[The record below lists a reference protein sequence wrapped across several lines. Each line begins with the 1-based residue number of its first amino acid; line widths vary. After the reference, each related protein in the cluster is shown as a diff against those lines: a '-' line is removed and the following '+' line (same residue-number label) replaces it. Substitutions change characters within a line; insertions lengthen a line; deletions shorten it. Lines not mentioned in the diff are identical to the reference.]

1 MISCHMLHIAK
12 EKMFSKAAPPTEF
25 FESFFFLFFFFL
37 IRLINQMKLAGQFSI
52 PSQLAASPKVK
63 EKKKHSAGIK
73 AKEVSW
79 QKLN

>member
-1 MISCHMLHIAK
+1 
-12 EKMFSKAAPPTEF
+12 
-25 FESFFFLFFFFL
+25 
-37 IRLINQMKLAGQFSI
+37 MKLAGQFSI